1 MIGYIGLFT
10 LIAAALTSSCAVLH
24 GLVSYA
30 KPQRF
35 AASENDLSRFF
46 SAISFVFSFG
56 AILVLAYAFAIDDF
70 SIRYVSDNSNHQ
82 LHLGYKLAATWGGHQ
97 ARCSSG

>member
-1 MIGYIGLFT
+1 M
-10 LIAAALTSSCAVLH
+10 H